1 MHYYHSF
8 NQNNYNSKYNNATRN
23 KLLFSKI
30 NNDYS
35 NSNSLLSSS
44 YSTIN
49 SNYINYK
56 TNNNNIYNNNNI
68 QIKASD
74 YEIINITSNLNL
86 LNHDLKKFNNI
97 ILPKEYKPLNNKKD
111 LLLYLTL
118 SNSNIDNNSKFEH
131 SNKSSSD
138 SDLSNLAD
146 DLINTFELK
155 DNSNKMIKEELKYIN
170 NSNLNNNNIENKLN
184 SKETNNIN
192 IEKIN
197 EEELKN
203 LKKFEEEEKINN
215 EIKKDENEEDD
226 DEADLIINLI
236 KDKAEKERKESEIT
250 IEKEKNERKKKLEKK
265 LNRKS
270 KVTFDD
276 EVIII
281 KYDQNNLIN
290 DLNIYNNRNKK
301 IKYSHFNYQNYL
313 EFLKSNKI
321 PESIFFNKNKT
332 KEKKINYFEMI
343 RKTKNLNE
351 LKKIFNTKLSKIM
364 QRNIDFLKIINEK
377 GLYKQSKHKPLKKI
391 CKHHCKKFIE
401 NPNQFFSDKLCDSI
415 LNSYFD
421 NDQKIISKIKH
432 SYSLKNNKQ
441 KKIKKLIKKKSCENF
456 RHNLKINKDEKKED
470 KNNNLNQL
478 INNIKIKNNSNK
490 KRINNIKIIKEDNL
504 KTI

>member
-1 MHYYHSF
+1 MYYLHSL
-8 NQNNYNSKYNNATRN
+8 NQNNNNFKCNNTI
-23 KLLFSKI
+23 KHKIFFS
-30 NNDYS
+30 NDLYS
-35 NSNSLLSSS
+35 NDSLSSS

-49 SNYINYK
+49 SNFNNYK
-56 TNNNNIYNNNNI
+56 KNNYKLYNKNNM
-68 QIKASD
+68 QIKPSD
-74 YEIINITSNLNL
+74 YEIINLTSNLNL

-111 LLLYLTL
+111 LLLYLTFAS
-118 SNSNIDNNSKFEH
+118 SNNNNNNNSKFEN
-131 SNKSSSD
+131 SVKSDKSLSD

-155 DNSNKMIKEELKYIN
+155 DNSNKMIKEEIKYIN
-170 NSNLNNNNIENKLN
+170 NNSNNNIENN
-184 SKETNNIN
+184 FNIKETNNSN
-192 IEKIN
+192 IKNIK
-197 EEELKN
+197 EEELKS
-203 LKKFEEEEKINN
+203 LKTFEEEKKIK

-226 DEADLIINLI
+226 EETDLILSLI

-290 DLNIYNNRNKK
+290 DLNIYNNQNKK

-321 PESIFFNKNKT
+321 PESIFFNKNKN

-343 RKTKNLNE
+343 RKTKDLTE

-364 QRNIDFLKIINEK
+364 QRNIDFLKVINEK
-377 GLYKQSKHKPLKKI
+377 GLYKQNKHKPLKKI
-391 CKHHCKKFIE
+391 TKHHCKKFIE
-401 NPNQFFSDKLCDSI
+401 NPNQFFSDKLCDSL

-432 SYSLKNNKQ
+432 SNSLKNNNK
-441 KKIKKLIKKKSCENF
+441 KKIKNLIKKKSCENF
-456 RHNLKINKDEKKED
+456 RHNLKINKEEKKEEQQ
-470 KNNNLNQL
+470 KSLKKL
-478 INNIKIKNNSNK
+478 INNIKIKTNSNK
-490 KRINNIKIIKEDNL
+490 KRINNIKIIKSDNL